1 MPIVWSYGCGGNA
14 LGIKRILAFHLIEY
28 SLGLEHKTRSNVV
41 EAFLC
46 HVTPLAEQVKLSRAA
61 SKRYFLFLLKEKR
74 TRSKIRVH
82 LIYIHRGRQVHPKI
96 VYPVKL
102 VASKDNKSNNHC
114 E

>member
-46 HVTPLAEQVKLSRAA
+46 HVTPLAEQVKLSRAV
-61 SKRYFLFLLKEKR
+61 SKIFSLLAEGEKDE
-74 TRSKIRVH
+74 KIRVH